1 MKKILL
7 VIDFQ
12 NDFIDGSLGT
22 KEAQAIIGNV
32 VKKIESYEEKNRF
45 ATQDTHFEDYLSTQE
60 GKNLPVLH
68 CQKGTFSWEIRKE
81 AQLGFAK
88 IFEKNSFGSIE
99 LAQFVKAQDIDEVE
113 LIGICTDICVV
124 SNALLIKAF
133 APEVKI
139 KVDVSCCAGVT
150 PESHLAAI
158 ETMKSCQIEMINE

>member
-68 CQKGTFSWEIRKE
+68 CQKGTFGWEIRKE

-99 LAQFVKAQDIDEVE
+99 LAQFVKAQDVDEVE

>member
-22 KEAQAIIGNV
+22 KEAQDIIGNV

-68 CQKGTFSWEIRKE
+68 CQKGTFGWEIRKE

-88 IFEKNSFGSIE
+88 IFEKNSFGSVE
-99 LAQFVKAQDIDEVE
+99 LAQFVKVQDVDEVE

>member
-22 KEAQAIIGNV
+22 KEAQDIIGNV

-68 CQKGTFSWEIRKE
+68 CQKGTFGWEIRKE

-88 IFEKNSFGSIE
+88 IFEKNSFGSVE
-99 LAQFVKAQDIDEVE
+99 LAQFVKAQDVDEVE

>member
-68 CQKGTFSWEIRKE
+68 CQKGTFGWEIREE

-88 IFEKNSFGSIE
+88 IFEKNNFGSVE
-99 LAQFVKAQDIDEVE
+99 LAQFVKAQDVDEVE

>member
-22 KEAQAIIGNV
+22 KEAHAIIGNV
-32 VKKIESYEEKNRF
+32 VKKIDSYEEKNRF

-68 CQKGTFSWEIRKE
+68 CQKSTFGWEIRKE

-88 IFEKNSFGSIE
+88 IFEKNSFGSVE
-99 LAQFVKAQDIDEVE
+99 LAQFVKAQDVDEVE